1 MWEEALG
8 FARTFEIWIYLVLG
22 LGGIIYLRKF
32 ALAWQELQGSA
43 FGLEREGAQLR
54 LNTAASALVLLLTM
68 AVVEFILVSFI
79 APAFPGAMPLPT
91 PTLNLLASPTV
102 ALPAGAIAAPETP
115 GAVTPSPEL
124 PTLLEVT
131 SGGCVPGQVAIT
143 MPKDGEEV
151 SGITPIVGSA
161 TIPDFGFYKFEIK
174 RPEESTWLTI
184 QAGNT
189 PQIDNKLGDW
199 DTTRL
204 APGEYQLALVVV
216 DNEARAS
223 APCVVLVRVARPLDA
238 TPGP

>member
-8 FARTFEIWIYLVLG
+8 FARTAELWIYLVLG
-22 LGGIIYLRKF
+22 VGGVIYLRKF
-32 ALAWQELQGSA
+32 IMAWQELQGSA
-43 FGLEREGAQLR
+43 FGLEREGAQMR

-68 AVVEFILVSFI
+68 AVVEFTLVSFI

-91 PTLNLLASPTV
+91 PTLNLLATATV
-102 ALPAGAIAAPETP
+102 TLPAGAAPDGTAA
-115 GAVTPSPEL
+115 AVTPSPQL

-131 SGGCVPGQVAIT
+131 SGGCVPGQISIS

-151 SGITPIVGSA
+151 SGITPIVGTAS
-161 TIPDFGFYKFEIK
+161 IPNFGFYKFEIK

-184 QAGNT
+184 QAGNI

-204 APGEYQLALVVV
+204 APGEYQLGLVVV
-216 DNEARAS
+216 DNKAQAS
-223 APCVVLVRVARPLDA
+223 VPCVVLVRVARPLEPTSA
-238 TPGP
+238 P